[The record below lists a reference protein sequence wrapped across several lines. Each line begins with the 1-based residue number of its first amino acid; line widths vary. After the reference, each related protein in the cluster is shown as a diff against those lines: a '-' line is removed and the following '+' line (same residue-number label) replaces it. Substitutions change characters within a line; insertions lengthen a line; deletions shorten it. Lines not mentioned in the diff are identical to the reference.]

1 MVEEVTKKGVEQKQ
15 QLGEQGSQFFKVFQ
29 EEVSAAARR
38 PRPRRPRPRRRFCCC
53 CCRCWA
59 AALGPRVAPLGQ
71 LPCPTA
77 PLRCLIGT
85 ALLHSISASVSVSCH
100 LEPLPS
106 CAPLPAYLPP
116 ALVQLTKGLK
126 DMNSKVK

>member
-38 PRPRRPRPRRRFCCC
+38 PRPRRRFCC

-59 AALGPRVAPLGQ
+59 AALGPRVAPLVQ

-77 PLRCLIGT
+77 PLRCLIGA

-126 DMNSKVK
+126 DINSKVK